1 MRQEG
6 ILANIAG
13 TAAVALASAVVALT
27 SAASALASAGTPSAP
42 VTAGSMNFASS
53 SPSMGIYRQ

>member
-6 ILANIAG
+6 ILANIED
-13 TAAVALASAVVALT
+13 TAVVALT
-27 SAASALASAGTPSAP
+27 SAGTASAP

-53 SPSMGIYRQ
+53 SPSMGS